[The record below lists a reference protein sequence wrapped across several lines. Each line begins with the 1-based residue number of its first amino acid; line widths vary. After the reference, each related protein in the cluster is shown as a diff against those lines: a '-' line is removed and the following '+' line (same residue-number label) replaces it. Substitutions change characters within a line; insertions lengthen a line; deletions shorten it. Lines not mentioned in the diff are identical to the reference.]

1 MKAIVLKDCIDSNK
15 NFLAKKTIIEYFN
28 EEKEAKLLTLGLVV
42 EYDELKHSKLASNLK
57 TFDNSELVAKD
68 EEIASLNEK
77 LVAKDKELL
86 KMSEVIADLVSL
98 VEEATQLPKGQVPD
112 GFSKYKG
119 E

>member
-1 MKAIVLKDCIDSNK
+1 MIFLTNFPTMKAVKGQEFKGD
-15 NFLAKKTIIEYFN
+15 KTL
-28 EEKEAKLLTLGLVV
+28 EKMLLLRGVIGTGEATV
-42 EYDELKHSKLASNLK
+42 K
-57 TFDNSELVAKD
+57 TFDNSELAAKD

-77 LVAKDKELL
+77 LVVKDEELL

>member
-1 MKAIVLKDCIDSNK
+1 MKAIVLQDCMDSNK
-15 NFLAKKTIIEYFN
+15 NFLGKKTIIEDFN

-57 TFDNSELVAKD
+57 VFDNSEIAAKD

-77 LVAKDKELL
+77 LAAKDEELL

-98 VEEATQLPKGQVPD
+98 VEEASQLPKGQVPD

>member
-1 MKAIVLKDCIDSNK
+1 MKVFIVQDCMDSNK
-15 NFLAKKTIIEYFN
+15 NFLAKRKVIEDFD
-28 EEKEAKLLTLGLVV
+28 EEKESKLLTLGLAV
-42 EYDELKHSKLASNLK
+42 EYDELKHSKLVNNSK
-57 TFDNSELVAKD
+57 TLDISDLVAKD
-68 EEIASLNEK
+68 EEITSLNEK
-77 LVAKDKELL
+77 LVAKDEELL

>member
-1 MKAIVLKDCIDSNK
+1 MKAIVIQDCMDSNK
-15 NFLAKKTIIEYFN
+15 NFLGKKTIIEDFD
-28 EEKEAKLLTLGLVV
+28 EKKESKLLTLGLVV
-42 EYDELKHSKLASNLK
+42 EYDELKHSNLGNTLK

-77 LVAKDKELL
+77 LVAKDEELL
-86 KMSEVIADLVSL
+86 KMGDAIADLVTL
-98 VEEATQLPKGQVPD
+98 VEEASQLPKGQIPD

>member
-1 MKAIVLKDCIDSNK
+1 MKAIVLQDCIDSNK
-15 NFLAKKTIIEYFN
+15 NFLAKKTIIEDFN

-57 TFDNSELVAKD
+57 AFDDSELVAKD

-77 LVAKDKELL
+77 LVAKDEELL

>member
-1 MKAIVLKDCIDSNK
+1 MKAIVLQDCMDSNK
-15 NFLAKKTIIEYFN
+15 NFLAKKTIIEDFN

-77 LVAKDKELL
+77 LVAKDEELL